1 MRQKNKRWL
10 FRTYEVAGFIVLSC
24 LACLSLATLAI
35 WLDLGTARNAF
46 DERAGSLQ
54 RTLAHQFGNTD
65 TILTSLAGLHHSNE
79 RLNAYEFAGQSRE
92 LIAAYP
98 FVSAI
103 VQADVMA
110 RDEVQ
115 AFEERMRSNGFVNF
129 HLRGDE
135 NDQLRGDEYD
145 AIDAAGNQQSSV
157 LPIVVLEPFDP
168 ILASLVGYDVLSNP
182 RLADAVSVAVSSG
195 RVAISDAV
203 TLPTIG
209 DSIFIFKAFYLGH
222 TSPGTVELR
231 KSQTSGVVAVILKPK
246 RFFERLVSE
255 YKDLDFSFVA
265 TKAGALGF
273 TRPLFEHH
281 PSGSGTALPFV
292 EAFVSRVSITGNNAA
307 FALEIR
313 SAPTLGQVRVWLV
326 VLLVVIGACGCGF
339 LGLAI
344 WNKRVGLLRSQE
356 DERMLRENQEK
367 FRDYAEI
374 ASDWFWSTDET
385 LHFNYSSHDSDNS
398 SAQYLQA
405 LLTGGKGV
413 GRVEIDPSV
422 ARQLATNLRERQP
435 FRDVRY
441 SYICRNGIAK
451 WWAVSG
457 KPVFFGNGVFC
468 GYRGTGRNVTTE
480 TEARLAL
487 IKSKE
492 EAEIANRSKSE
503 FVANMSHEL
512 RTPLNAIIGFS
523 EMLQSEVLGPLGAD
537 RYRNYATDIR
547 DSGRH
552 LLALIN
558 DILDLSKVESG
569 VDDLYEEEIVIA
581 DIVRSLMVLVK
592 PHAEKGRITL
602 RLDIE
607 DEMPR
612 LLADE
617 RKIKQILVN
626 IISNAIKFTRAGG
639 AVALSIH
646 HDDASGFIFRIR
658 DNGIGMSPGEVEKA
672 LLKFGQIDSDLNRK
686 YDGTGL
692 GLPLSKALTELHG
705 GVLEIDSVKG
715 QGTTVTIHLPASRI
729 ISARRCDDSP
739 DEMTLVPPTDR
750 SAGHATGETGNGSDG
765 EIVSGASPASPT
777 KRWLATPR

>member
-1 MRQKNKRWL
+1 MGKTDKRWL
-10 FRTYEVAGFIVLSC
+10 FRTYEVAGFFVLSC
-24 LACLSLATLAI
+24 LACLSLATLAV
-35 WLDLGTARNAF
+35 WLDLSTARNAF

-65 TILTSLAGLHHSNE
+65 TILTSLAGLHHSSE
-79 RLNAYEFAGQSRE
+79 KLNPYEFAGQSRE
-92 LIAAYP
+92 LLAAYP
-98 FVSAI
+98 FVSAV
-103 VQADVMA
+103 VQADVLA
-110 RDEVQ
+110 RGDVK
-115 AFEERMRSNGFVNF
+115 AFEERMRSSGFVDF
-129 HLRGDE
+129 HIRGHGANE
-135 NDQLRGDEYD
+135 V
-145 AIDAAGNQQSSV
+145 DAAGNEQSSV

-168 ILASLVGYDVLSNP
+168 VLASLVGYDVLSNA
-182 RLADAVSVAVSSG
+182 RLAEAVNVAVSSG
-195 RVAISDAV
+195 QVVISDAV
-203 TLPTIG
+203 NLPTIG
-209 DSIFIFKAFYLGH
+209 ESIFIFKAFYLGH
-222 TSPGTVELR
+222 TSPHTAELR
-231 KSQTSGVVAVILKPK
+231 KSQTSGVVAVVLEPR
-246 RFFERLVSE
+246 RFFEQLVAE
-255 YKDLDFSFVA
+255 YDDLSFSFVA

-273 TRPLFEHH
+273 TRPLFEHN
-281 PSGSGTALPFV
+281 PGGSGTPLPFV
-292 EAFVSRVSITGNNAA
+292 EAFVSRVPITGNNAA

-313 SAPTLGQVRVWLV
+313 RAPTLGQIRVWLV
-326 VLLVVIGACGCGF
+326 VLFVVIGACGCGF

-356 DERMLRENQEK
+356 DERILRENQDK

-385 LHFNYSSHDSDNS
+385 LRFDYSSHAAEKS
-398 SAQYLQA
+398 SGRHLQA
-405 LLTGGKGV
+405 LLTGDNGIAA
-413 GRVEIDPSV
+413 VEIDPSV
-422 ARQLATNLRERQP
+422 AQQLARKLRERQP

-441 SYICRNGIAK
+441 SYMCRNGTAK

-457 KPVFFGNGVFC
+457 KPVFTGSGVFC

-487 IKSKE
+487 IRSKE

-523 EMLQSEVLGPLGAD
+523 EMLQSEVHGPLGAD

-552 LLALIN
+552 LLSLIN

-581 DIVRSLMVLVK
+581 DVVRSLMVIVK
-592 PHAEKGRITL
+592 PHAEKGGVNL
-602 RLDIE
+602 RLDID
-607 DEMPR
+607 DEMPK

-626 IISNAIKFTRAGG
+626 ILSNAIKFTRAGG
-639 AVALSIH
+639 AVSLSIRY
-646 HDDASGFIFRIR
+646 DAASGFTFRIQ
-658 DNGIGMSPGEVEKA
+658 DDGIGMTPGEVEKA

-705 GVLEIDSVKG
+705 GVLEIDSAKG
-715 QGTTVTIHLPASRI
+715 NGTTVTVRLPASRTVSI
-729 ISARRCDDSP
+729 QRCDDSR
-739 DEMTLVPPTDR
+739 DEMTLILRPESP
-750 SAGHATGETGNGSDG
+750 ATQTAMETGKAPEENT
-765 EIVSGASPASPT
+765 VSGDGPTSPT
-777 KRWLATPR
+777 KRRLATPR